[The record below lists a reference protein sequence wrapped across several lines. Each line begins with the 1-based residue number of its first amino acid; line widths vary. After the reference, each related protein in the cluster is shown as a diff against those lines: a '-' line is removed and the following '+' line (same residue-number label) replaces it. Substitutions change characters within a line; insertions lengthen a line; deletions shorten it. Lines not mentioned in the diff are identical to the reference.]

1 MIILSKYPRKRLVHI
16 VRFNF
21 NLSLDQGLK
30 SIIMM
35 ACQQVEFFTDPS
47 GIEGS
52 TKFPGCVRPNSSIV
66 HPNIESSLVLRLY
79 SRPNISILIPKTSD
93 VRKKDVHSRPAK
105 ITPEMIAP
113 LFDQRFNS
121 IA

>member
-47 GIEGS
+47 SIEGS

-66 HPNIESSLVLRLY
+66 HPNIECFLVPTLSPDANEPILT
-79 SRPNISILIPKTSD
+79 SRTTN
-93 VRKKDVHSRPAK
+93 
-105 ITPEMIAP
+105 
-113 LFDQRFNS
+113 
-121 IA
+121 